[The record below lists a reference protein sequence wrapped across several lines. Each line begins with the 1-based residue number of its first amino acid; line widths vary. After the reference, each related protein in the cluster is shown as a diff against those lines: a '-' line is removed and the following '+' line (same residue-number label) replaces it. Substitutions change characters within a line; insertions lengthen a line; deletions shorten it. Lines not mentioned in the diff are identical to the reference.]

1 MLNGFIT
8 LKHLKVLRNL
18 TFGFWPSLN
27 QLNVTVMIINF
38 DYHYPDSE
46 ISDNSVE
53 LSPNPNVQQL
63 YIHNCMQMY
72 THTNWRIKD
81 AAVPTIPTVATG
93 ARALIA
99 NARAEAVDA
108 NNASVSK

>member
-1 MLNGFIT
+1 MLNGYIT

-18 TFGFWPSLN
+18 TFSFWPT
-27 QLNVTVMIINF
+27 LNVTVMIINF
-38 DYHYPDSE
+38 DYHYTDSE
-46 ISDNSVE
+46 ISDDSVE
-53 LSPNPNVQQL
+53 LSPNPTVQQL

-81 AAVPTIPTVATG
+81 TAVPTIPTVATG